1 MATEIE
7 PVIVYEEDGRQKLF
21 SRADALVDW
30 LGALF
35 QTVSDDRSLEHERAG
50 MKREELL
57 GEIDGLLAALKGD
70 IAAGKPRISPATRTE
85 AAGLVAAFRTVHPPT
100 GKLP

>member
-7 PVIVYEEDGRQKLF
+7 PVIVYEEDGQQKLF

-30 LGALF
+30 LGSLF
-35 QTVSDDRSLEHERAG
+35 QTVSDDHSVEHERAG
-50 MKREELL
+50 LKREEVLSR
-57 GEIDGLLAALKGD
+57 IDAILQDLKGD
-70 IAAGKPRISPATRTE
+70 IAAGKPRISLATRTE
-85 AAGLVAAFRTVHPPT
+85 AAGLIAAFRTVHPPT

>member
-21 SRADALVDW
+21 SRADELVGW
-30 LGALF
+30 LGSLF
-35 QTVSDDRSLEHERAG
+35 QTVSDDHSVEHERAG
-50 MKREELL
+50 LKREELL
-57 GEIDGLLAALKGD
+57 GRIDALLKDLKGD
-70 IAAGKPRISPATRTE
+70 IAAGKPRISLATRSE
-85 AAGLVAAFRTVHPPT
+85 AAGLVAVFHTVHPPT